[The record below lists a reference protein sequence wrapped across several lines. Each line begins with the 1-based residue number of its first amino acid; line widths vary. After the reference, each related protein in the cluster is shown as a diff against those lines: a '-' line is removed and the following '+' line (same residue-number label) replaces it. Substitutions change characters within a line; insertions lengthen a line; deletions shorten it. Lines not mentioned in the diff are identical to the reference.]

1 MEYPPWRRSRRRS
14 PLGRLAP
21 ALVAVGGI
29 VLPVVPAAGAA
40 PASGWHVFVYIVND
54 SESQLPY
61 GQDIDEMIV
70 ASTASGI
77 DFTVFLDSSELAG
90 PALSTTAV
98 PNTGEALVIEIADGA
113 LTVTQRLGELDSG
126 SPDTLAWFLATGL
139 IAHPTSQTALVLW
152 DHGAGWNGIGFDE
165 DVGPDGSRRA
175 SSLDS
180 ADLTLAIQNGLAAG
194 GRDTLDLVVFD
205 ACLMASIDTLG
216 SMQGLTHYV
225 VASEEVIPGLGLDY
239 GAWTVLTEPAADAA
253 AIFEALANAYEVEVA
268 DAQPSD
274 AEGYTLSM
282 FDIGQTPAIH
292 TALGQFAV
300 AAAADVGANPSPYLQ
315 ATTGVHQ
322 YGVSGDFWFGF
333 VDLGEYL
340 NGLVGVSPAV
350 TAARDQLLA
359 SVAAARIGQ
368 RNGSPNFD
376 AATGLTVY
384 FPTEPR
390 EFDATFQD
398 LATSVPWMPFL
409 EAFYN
414 AQAGVVLQTDV
425 GFAAAALSIATLE
438 PNIYEVTVPVTANFQ
453 GSVELLAATTD
464 AAGVRTYFEQDGG
477 EITAAGAASA
487 LILPSLT
494 TLSDGTREV
503 VPFTR
508 YVRQPDGTHGYSTFT
523 LQRAN
528 GSVAQLNWDR
538 KVDEGPFTVVDNGV
552 VVAYTPQPGDLAYPV
567 SLVQQPGAAPEL
579 VAVDS
584 ALDPNRQ
591 WTVTDA
597 LIPAGTE
604 VYLELR
610 LLDANGNVI
619 DTVIGS
625 LVAGQ

>member
-1 MEYPPWRRSRRRS
+1 MRPRA
-14 PLGRLAP
+14 LA
-21 ALVAVGGI
+21 ALAGVAAVAGV
-29 VLPVVPAAGAA
+29 VLPVVPASATPAA
-40 PASGWHVFVYIVND
+40 DWHVFVYIVND

-61 GQDIDEMIV
+61 GQDIDEMLV
-70 ASTASGI
+70 ASASTGI

-90 PALSTTAV
+90 PAMSTTAV
-98 PNTGEALVIEIADGA
+98 PNTGEAVVIEITDGVLA
-113 LTVTQRLGELDSG
+113 VTQRLGELDSG
-126 SPDTLAWFLATGL
+126 APDTLAWFLASGL
-139 IAHPTSQTALVLW
+139 IAHPTARAALVLW

-165 DVGPDGSRRA
+165 DVSADGSRRA

-194 GRDTLDLVVFD
+194 GRARLDLVVFD

-216 SMQGLTHYV
+216 SMQGLVDHI

-239 GAWTVLTEPAADAA
+239 GAWTVLTQPAVDATM
-253 AIFEALANAYEVEVA
+253 IFDALANAYETEVA

-282 FDIGQTPAIH
+282 FDVNQAPAINA
-292 TALGQFAV
+292 ALGQFAA
-300 AAAADVGANPSPYLQ
+300 AAAADVGVNPDPYLQ
-315 ATTGVHQ
+315 ATAGVHQ
-322 YGVSGDFWFGF
+322 YGVSGEFWFGF

-359 SVAAARIGQ
+359 SVQAARIGQ

-390 EFDATFQD
+390 DFDASFQE
-398 LATSVPWMPFL
+398 LATSAPWMPFL

-425 GFAAAALSIATLE
+425 GFAAETLSIAPLE
-438 PNIYEVTVPVTANFQ
+438 PNIYEITVPVTANFT
-453 GSVELLAATTD
+453 GSVELLAATSD
-464 AAGVRTYFEQDGG
+464 AAGVRTYFESDSG
-477 EITAAGAASA
+477 EINAAGAASA
-487 LILPSLT
+487 VILPTLT
-494 TLSDGTREV
+494 TVSDGTREA

-508 YVRQPDGTHGYSTFT
+508 YVRQADGFHGYSAFT

-552 VVAYTPQPGDLAYPV
+552 VVAYTPQAGDLAYPQN
-567 SLVQQPGAAPEL
+567 LVQQPGAAPEL
-579 VAVDS
+579 VAIGTG
-584 ALDPNRQ
+584 LDPNRL

-597 LIPAGTE
+597 LIAPGTD